1 MSVGRISKS
10 ISWAVSLMCKEI
22 KFMVRICS
30 DIQVIRRS
38 SSYVLWITEEYVLPF
53 EQVWVARTHNLGP
66 SKCGYWVHGIW
77 QFFAQSRCEKYLYVC
92 CKNLNVKRATY
103 CLLFMR

>member
-38 SSYVLWITEEYVLPF
+38 SSYVL
-53 EQVWVARTHNLGP
+53 
-66 SKCGYWVHGIW
+66 
-77 QFFAQSRCEKYLYVC
+77 
-92 CKNLNVKRATY
+92 
-103 CLLFMR
+103 